1 MKALDW
7 LECHEAFAFAPSLG
21 TARKA
26 EAKALQ
32 PEAAYVLQFAA
43 NPSDIVEAQR
53 LRYKVFAEEMGA
65 TLASGAGGHDIDE
78 FDAHSEHLL
87 IREAGTGRVVGC
99 YRLLPPENAR
109 RIGRFCAEGEFDLA
123 RIPHLKDR
131 TVEAGRSCVHW
142 EHRNG
147 AVIMLLWNGI
157 AQYMRRYG
165 YEYWVFR
172 KSSG

>member
-7 LECHEAFAFAPSLG
+7 LGRHEAFAFAPSLG
-21 TARKA
+21 TAHKA
-26 EAKALQ
+26 EAKPLQ

-43 NPSDIVEAQR
+43 NASDIVEAQR

-65 TLASGAGGHDIDE
+65 TLPSGASGHDIDE
-78 FDAHSEHLL
+78 FDAHCEHLL
-87 IREAGTGRVVGC
+87 VREAGTGRVVGC

-109 RIGRFCAEGEFDLA
+109 RIGRFYSESEFDLS
-123 RIPHLKDR
+123 RIAHLKDR

-147 AVIMLLWNGI
+147 AVTARLGVVAEHFVLR
-157 AQYMRRYG
+157 Q
-165 YEYWVFR
+165 
-172 KSSG
+172 SGSKARVVAH